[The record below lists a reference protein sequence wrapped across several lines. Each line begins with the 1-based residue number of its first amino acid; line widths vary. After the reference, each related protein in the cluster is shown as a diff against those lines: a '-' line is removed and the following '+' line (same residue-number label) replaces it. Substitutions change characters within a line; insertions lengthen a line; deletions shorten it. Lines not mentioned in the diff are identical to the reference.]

1 MRGTQF
7 AELSAFVA
15 VAEQRSFRKAAAQLG
30 ISRPSISEMVR
41 SLEERLGVRLL
52 NRTTRSVALTEAG
65 ERLLA
70 DAEPILDAID
80 KAVDHVNTLRDKPSG
95 ALRLNMHRAA
105 AALLVGPLLT
115 QFLAKYPDIKIEIT
129 ADDTNSD
136 IVSGRFDAGIRRG
149 DRIAKDMIAV
159 RLLEDQRAAVVASP
173 AYLTRHPPP
182 ATPQD
187 LLAHNCVRLRLDWNG
202 SIQQW
207 DFQKDGRRLEVAV
220 DGSLILNDWFLV
232 LHAVLDG
239 LGIGYFPEIFLA
251 SCQRP
256 IGPRAGRLVRAFFG
270 SVSVLSKPAANAQS
284 VARFRR
290 FHARAQYCFR
300 IVGPLEQNGIP
311 CGVTYGCRADA
322 AAARHRSNAARYG
335 VESHNRRQRHP
346 SVHLA
351 RVCSHNRS
359 TVTAK
364 FDRHSSVL
372 QRDAQ
377 K

>member
-159 RLLEDQRAAVVASP
+159 RLLEDQRAVVVASP

-239 LGIGYFPEIFLA
+239 LGIGYFPEILVTSHLA
-251 SCQRP
+251 S
-256 IGPRAGRLVRAFFG
+256 GRLVR
-270 SVSVLSKPAANAQS
+270 VLDDWSGH
-284 VARFRR
+284 F
-290 FHARAQYCFR
+290 
-300 IVGPLEQNGIP
+300 L
-311 CGVTYGCRADA
+311 GVFLFYP
-322 AAARHRSNAARYG
+322 S
-335 VESHNRRQRHP
+335 RRQMP
-346 SVHLA
+346 SPLRAFVDFMRAHNTVSESWA
-351 RVCSHNRS
+351 R
-359 TVTAK
+359 
-364 FDRHSSVL
+364 
-372 QRDAQ
+372 
-377 K
+377 